1 MAIDAIKNDFF
12 FVIDIFPLFY
22 ADKSIRKT
30 NIWANFSNQLNFNF
44 RLCSNP
50 TKIKLTYKHDLQ
62 VNKQIG
68 IRSY

>member
-30 NIWANFSNQLNFNF
+30 NI
-44 RLCSNP
+44 
-50 TKIKLTYKHDLQ
+50 
-62 VNKQIG
+62 
-68 IRSY
+68 